1 MMRIVAGERGATVC
15 AMDHRYCVDNGAM
28 IAQAGLLAF
37 GQGQRMSVE
46 EATSTQRFRTDELLV
61 EWHNDYA

>member
-28 IAQAGLLAF
+28 ITQAF

-46 EATSTQRFRTDELLV
+46 EATSTQCFRTDELLV
-61 EWHNDYA
+61 EWHNDYAK

>member
-1 MMRIVAGERGATVC
+1 MMRIVTGERDATVC

-28 IAQAGLLAF
+28 ITQAF

-46 EATSTQRFRTDELLV
+46 EATST
-61 EWHNDYA
+61 

>member
-1 MMRIVAGERGATVC
+1 MAGERGATVC

-46 EATSTQRFRTDELLV
+46 EATFTQRFRTDEVLV
-61 EWHNDYA
+61 EWRND

>member
-1 MMRIVAGERGATVC
+1 MAGERGATVC

-46 EATSTQRFRTDELLV
+46 EATSAQHR
-61 EWHNDYA
+61 

>member
-28 IAQAGLLAF
+28 ITQAF

-46 EATSTQRFRTDELLV
+46 EATSTQCISASDLKS
-61 EWHNDYA
+61 